1 MQLASLWRG
10 RHAARHGLGQEE
22 GAARV
27 HVEAA
32 VVALLAHVEQ
42 VTALQHRHTGV
53 VDEAVDLAEAAVH
66 GVEQVR
72 VRGDVADVAVEGLA
86 AAADFFDVG
95 QDGFEALGIAPCD
108 RREVGAFLCECECE
122 GRGPSDAAR
131 RAGDDGCALH
141 GSHPFSSLRAMIT
154 RWIWL
159 EVCATAA
166 SAAKHLA
173 MEAAAVASVPASSL
187 CAAERTSRRAASVS
201 FAMSASMNW
210 MPWNSAIAWPNC
222 LRILACSTDASSAA
236 CRMPTAS
243 DAMPTRPFSS
253 TLIIMWKPLPCV
265 PSRAS
270 AGNATFSKCS
280 SPTCEERWPSL
291 CSFGPRDTPADAQ
304 STMKML
310 MPRLPASGSVRAS
323 TKATSATGA
332 L

>member
-1 MQLASLWRG
+1 MYPL
-10 RHAARHGLGQEE
+10 
-22 GAARV
+22 
-27 HVEAA
+27 
-32 VVALLAHVEQ
+32 
-42 VTALQHRHTGV
+42 
-53 VDEAVDLAEAAVH
+53 
-66 GVEQVR
+66 
-72 VRGDVADVAVEGLA
+72 
-86 AAADFFDVG
+86 
-95 QDGFEALGIAPCD
+95 P
-108 RREVGAFLCECECE
+108 
-122 GRGPSDAAR
+122 PK
-131 RAGDDGCALH
+131 
-141 GSHPFSSLRAMIT
+141 
-154 RWIWL
+154 IWMAL

-291 CSFGPRDTPADAQ
+291 CSFVPRDTPADAQ

-310 MPRLPASGSVRAS
+310 MPRLPASGSGRVLNPRLGPVRQPPLAVAHGGGLHPGNVGAGARLGDAVGRALGCGNERTNPLVLLRIGAVRAQQRGHQFDQTAPVGHACIAAAELFHDQRVGQQVEPGTAVLLRHGDAENPALS
-323 TKATSATGA
+323 HRLIDVTGEGLLTIETLCMRTNLFVREA
-332 L
+332 ARHVCNLLMFCR